1 MRIARSARTKRVLGA
16 TLIALTLPA
25 ISFAAANS
33 SGVNGIDGSS
43 MNGIGGS
50 SILGI
55 DGSSINGI
63 DGSSVLGIDGSSNAG
78 IDGSST
84 TGIDGSSVL
93 LAGPVDGIDRINGVF
108 ESMGQIVMASQDM
121 LSGMQVGDYITVEGS
136 LISSGW
142 YYADAVE
149 VSDRLYV
156 AGSTEVFVAG
166 LISSV
171 NAANG
176 TAQIGDLTIDYT
188 ASLGGS
194 DAPSDALWSFHGTR
208 PSQSGNMISYRTAG
222 ADLR

>member
-1 MRIARSARTKRVLGA
+1 MRNTKSAGVAIILGA
-16 TLIALTLPA
+16 TLAVISAQSMAA
-25 ISFAAANS
+25 IPNS
-33 SGVNGIDGSS
+33 SVSGIDAGDTQ
-43 MNGIGGS
+43 GIDAGD
-50 SILGI
+50 ILGI
-55 DGSSINGI
+55 DAGDIQGI
-63 DGSSVLGIDGSSNAG
+63 DAGDILGIDAGDILG
-78 IDGSST
+78 IDAGD
-84 TGIDGSSVL
+84 IL

-136 LISSGW
+136 LITSGW

-149 VSDRLYV
+149 VSDQLYV

-176 TAQIGDLTIDYT
+176 TAQMGDLTIDYT
-188 ASLGGS
+188 SSLGGS
-194 DAPSDALWSFHGTR
+194 DAPSDELWSFHGIR
-208 PSQSGNMISYRTAG
+208 PSQSGKMISHRTAG